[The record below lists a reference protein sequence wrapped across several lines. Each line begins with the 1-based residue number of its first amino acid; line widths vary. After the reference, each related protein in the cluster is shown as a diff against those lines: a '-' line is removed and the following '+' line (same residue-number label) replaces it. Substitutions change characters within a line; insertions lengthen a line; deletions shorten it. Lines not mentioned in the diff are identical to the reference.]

1 MDIQGGQLIQ
11 SNGNA
16 IWPGAIS
23 TGPLVAGNVVDS
35 DGSGVLAG
43 VGESNGI
50 ANQGYVEMVQFS
62 APITQAAASAAGGV
76 ATQIVLPAQ
85 SQIAQI
91 LFYVTTAFTGGA
103 TTGGVTDTAAASYT
117 ATTGV
122 AGGTIGVAS
131 VAVPATKSVV
141 QKWQNVGNTDV
152 QLVFTAANTGS
163 GIGMLWVRYV
173 QGCNSAQS
181 A

>member
-16 IWPGAIS
+16 IWPCAIS

-62 APITQAAASAAGGV
+62 APILQTTASAAGGV
-76 ATQIVLPAQ
+76 VTQIVMPAQ
-85 SQIAQI
+85 SMIVQM
-91 LFYVTTAFTGGA
+91 LFYTTTAFTGGA
-103 TTGGVTDTAAASYT
+103 TTFTVTDTAGNSYVTAGAAASLGLNAANAPT
-117 ATTGV
+117 
-122 AGGTIGVAS
+122 
-131 VAVPATKSVV
+131 TKSVI
-141 QKWQNVGNTDV
+141 QQWENVGNTDV
-152 QLVFTAANTGS
+152 QLVLTATNTGS
-163 GIGMLWVRYV
+163 GAGILWVRYV
-173 QGCNSAQS
+173 QGCNSAKS
-181 A
+181 V

>member
-16 IWPGAIS
+16 IWPCAIS

-43 VGESNGI
+43 LGESNGI

-62 APITQAAASAAGGV
+62 APILQTTASAAGGV
-76 ATQIVLPAQ
+76 VTQIVLPAQ
-85 SQIAQI
+85 SQIAQM
-91 LFYVTTAFTGGA
+91 LFYCTTAFTGGSTA
-103 TTGGVTDTAAASYT
+103 FTVTDTAANSYVTAGSGAAIAIASL
-117 ATTGV
+117 V
-122 AGGTIGVAS
+122 P
-131 VAVPATKSVV
+131 PATKSVI
-141 QKWQNVGNTDV
+141 QQWENVGNTDV
-152 QLVFTAANTGS
+152 QLVVTATNTGS
-163 GIGMLWVRYV
+163 GVGILWVRYV
-173 QGCNSAQS
+173 QGCNSAKS